1 SMDVMDTSI
10 TKATT
15 PYVTDFLRKKAEGIQ
30 VELDALESEFL
41 IHTHQFDKI
50 IIDNNRDTGTTDKIG
65 LSKLFGSRIIDV
77 ANNAKHGAPTL
88 ELYNADLKNIE
99 ESVLENA
106 IEIERLEAEK
116 APNVHDHDASD
127 IKTGVI
133 PISVGGTGATDFTK
147 KYIINKSTY
156 LSSVDMIPFEDI
168 VTPEGGIAPIIHKH
182 SWLDLY
188 EDTIPYAYERPGEP
202 GLVVLTNDPDNNND
216 YTTMSSMAIQ
226 NLINRFNSDSAS
238 KDHLHDDIYRRLDVK
253 LRWSDILKWTVD
265 IAQIGDGEDYR
276 GIVSLSNDIRL
287 DRDDIAA
294 TSSAVKQLY
303 DMIHNVGGD
312 FAAKVH
318 FHDAT
323 DITSGILSVER
334 GGIGSNLMGLPSGFL
349 KYNHDTMSTDLRD
362 VISLGEIHSDIY
374 DTFASI
380 THQHEWVDILNVPKA
395 SLGTAGVVQISDI
408 LDSPGN
414 TSDIATSLTLAKQMQ
429 YQIDSMTFDG
439 YTKAETD
446 EKFIGK
452 KESLGWIDFDTIVEA
467 GVYPNEAPIEA
478 MNQTN
483 APSQDTG
490 ILTVF
495 RSLTFVTQ
503 LYTSSAEEIFSRT
516 FQIGNIN
523 IPWFQVAKGGEITLA
538 TNTKAGIFR
547 INDISLADE
556 IDTVPTSSVVFE
568 EIEALKIN
576 VTGAYVSKN
585 GDAMSGSLR
594 VPDITIGQEL
604 ITEDSDGP
612 VYKTTKCSLFTTIDN
627 DTNLTAMNFSFSLL
641 DNEIETGGWEGATT
655 SLECNEVKHQ
665 TKKVR
670 RRDIWL

>member
-1 SMDVMDTSI
+1 
-10 TKATT
+10 KATT

-50 IIDNNRDTGTTDKIG
+50 IIDNNRDVGTTDKIG
-65 LSKLFGSRIIDV
+65 LSKLFGTRVIELT
-77 ANNAKHGAPTL
+77 NNAKHGAPTL
-88 ELYNADLKNIE
+88 ELYNSDLKNIE
-99 ESVLENA
+99 DSILENA

-116 APNVHDHDASD
+116 APKVHDHDASD
-127 IKTGVI
+127 IKTGVL

-147 KYIINKSTY
+147 KYIVNKSTY
-156 LSSVDMIPFEDI
+156 LSSVDQIPFEDI
-168 VTPEGGIAPIIHKH
+168 IMPGGGIAPLVHKH

-188 EDTIPYAYERPGEP
+188 EETIPYAHERPGEP
-202 GLVVLTNDPDNNND
+202 GLVILSDDPDNNNN
-216 YTTMSSMAIQ
+216 YTTLSSMAIQ
-226 NLINRFNSDSAS
+226 NLVNRFNSDSAS

-253 LRWSDILKWTVD
+253 IRWSDILKWTVD

-303 DMIHNVGGD
+303 DMINNVGGD
-312 FAAKVH
+312 FASKVH

-323 DITSGILSVER
+323 DVTSGILSVER
-334 GGIGSNLMGLPSGFL
+334 GGTGSNLMGLPSGFL

-374 DTFASI
+374 DTFAPI
-380 THQHEWVDILNVPKA
+380 VHQHEWVDILNVPKA
-395 SLGTAGVVQISDI
+395 SLGTPGIVQISDM
-408 LDSPGN
+408 LDSTGN
-414 TSDIATSLTLAKQMQ
+414 SSDIATSLTLAKKMQ
-429 YQIDSMTFDG
+429 SQIDSMSFDG

-446 EKFIGK
+446 EKFLGK
-452 KESLGWIDFDTIVEA
+452 KEGLGWINFDNIIEA
-467 GVYPNEAPIEA
+467 GVYPNEAPSDV

-483 APSQDTG
+483 SPTLHTG

-503 LYTSSAEEIFSRT
+503 LYTSSEEEMFSRT
-516 FQIGNIN
+516 FRVGTTNT
-523 IPWFQVAKGGEITLA
+523 PWLQVATGGDIELA
-538 TNTKAGIFR
+538 TYSKAGIFK
-547 INDISLADE
+547 INDGALADE
-556 IDTVPTSSVVFE
+556 MDTVPTSNIVFE

-576 VTGAYVSKN
+576 VSGSYVDKR

-594 VPDITIGQEL
+594 VPAIIVGE
-604 ITEDSDGP
+604 EVMGESGP
-612 VYKTTKCSLFTTIDN
+612 PYRTVKCAMFTTIDPG
-627 DTNLTAMNFSFSLL
+627 TLLTSVNFDFSLWT
-641 DNEIETGGWEGATT
+641 NEIHVSKPEPSVLAVSGTV
-655 SLECNEVKHQ
+655 NH